1 MIRSIIVPEN
11 PVRSVLLAALL
22 FGSFFLHAQAP
33 VAPGHQEDGDAER
46 QQTHAPAN
54 KQSLAEVMARLKRS
68 VNGKATVRNQ
78 CHSQGKDFEVDE
90 STEIAE
96 ISGCKV
102 IFKTRKTTIS
112 PEGRREVEFSLDAD
126 LADLTTPPSVDA
138 QSFSQCKPV
147 EGAVLKVMSRAQP
160 GKAVRTT
167 RQLISGSTSG
177 PSKSGEVEA
186 QPPRRDISLF
196 FSDPVTARRAARAL
210 DQALKM
216 CGGKEWPDEDDL
228 P

>member
-1 MIRSIIVPEN
+1 M
-11 PVRSVLLAALL
+11 RSVLLAALL
-22 FGSFFLHAQAP
+22 FGSVLVHAQTSPP
-33 VAPGHQEDGDAER
+33 VPAHQEDRDAEH
-46 QQTHAPAN
+46 QQTHPPAN
-54 KQSLAEVMARLKRS
+54 KQTLAEVMARLKRS
-68 VNGKATVRNQ
+68 LNGKAMVRNQ
-78 CHSQGKDFEVDE
+78 CLFQGKDFEVDE

-112 PEGRREVEFSLDAD
+112 PEGRREVEFTLDAD
-126 LADLTTPPSVDA
+126 LADLTTPPSVDP
-138 QSFSQCKPV
+138 QSFSQCKPI

-167 RQLISGSTSG
+167 RQSTSGSTSG
-177 PSKSGEVEA
+177 TSKTGEAEA

-196 FSDPVTARRAARAL
+196 FPDPVTAKRAARAL
-210 DQALKM
+210 DQALKL